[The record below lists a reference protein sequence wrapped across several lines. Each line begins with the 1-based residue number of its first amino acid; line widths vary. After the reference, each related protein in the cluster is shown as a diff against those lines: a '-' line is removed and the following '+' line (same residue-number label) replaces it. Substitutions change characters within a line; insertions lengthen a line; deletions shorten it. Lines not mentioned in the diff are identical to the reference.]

1 MSRILHLINML
12 FYCSLIHVIF
22 LYCEFHQLQT
32 QYFLQTV
39 YIYTH
44 KNYRIQFIKCVK
56 SEETKTFE
64 NLMTDCL
71 KI

>member
-1 MSRILHLINML
+1 MQFS
-12 FYCSLIHVIF
+12 
-22 LYCEFHQLQT
+22 YCEFHQLQT

>member
-1 MSRILHLINML
+1 MQFS
-12 FYCSLIHVIF
+12 YS
-22 LYCEFHQLQT
+22 EFHQLQT

-71 KI
+71 KIWPKKNIGELIAVL